1 MKFFFFLFSL
11 PIFSGSIFNR
21 SIPCLP
27 KRKSENL
34 LVDVIEKNI
43 PIKNNIPEY
52 DKNLITADELRKRT
66 LINIFVMWVSLMLIT
81 FPYKVYD

>member
-1 MKFFFFLFSL
+1 MKIFFFLFFI
-11 PIFSGSIFNR
+11 PIVSGKMFNR

-34 LVDVIEKNI
+34 LNDVIEKNI
-43 PIKNNIPEY
+43 PIHNINED